1 MRTGVKTSR
10 KHVEYDL
17 KEHVYAFR
25 WNAVLSRLW
34 LSCYLNWPIQVREN
48 IGPALSLGK
57 AFPEFI
63 CGCLCCVLLSSG
75 LTSENE
81 EGPHSSETP
90 CSRPSITRPSMWR
103 SVPDRLPPS
112 QGIKQNLTP
121 PVPLKECLGNVA
133 QSMHAVVRA
142 QRWEGTESLIPTMIV
157 FLESMRPTS
166 RY

>member
-1 MRTGVKTSR
+1 MECCSLEVMAELLLEPAYSSQR
-10 KHVEYDL
+10 KHRSCLIYGESLPRIY
-17 KEHVYAFR
+17 
-25 WNAVLSRLW
+25 LW
-34 LSCYLNWPIQVREN
+34 WPVPCITFQWPHLRH
-48 IGPALSLGK
+48 
-57 AFPEFI
+57 
-63 CGCLCCVLLSSG
+63 
-75 LTSENE
+75 E

-90 CSRPSITRPSMWR
+90 CSHPSITRPSMWR

-121 PVPLKECLGNVA
+121 PIPLKECLGNLT

-157 FLESMRPTS
+157 FLESMQPTS

>member
-10 KHVEYDL
+10 KHFEYDF

-34 LSCYLNWPIQVREN
+34 LSCYSNWPIQVREN
-48 IGPALSLGK
+48 IGSALSMGK

-63 CGCLCCVLLSSG
+63 CGGLCCVLLSNG

-103 SVPDRLPPS
+103 SVPDRLPPA

-121 PVPLKECLGNVA
+121 PVPLKACLGNLT

-157 FLESMRPTS
+157 FLESMQPTS